1 MVYASALSFLGG
13 KVCAIQEPSTII
25 IIVVVVIIIIF
36 IIKATKRQRT
46 KGDVLLSRAAAL
58 VCKETRRL
66 SQCQTEQRL

>member
-25 IIVVVVIIIIF
+25 IIVVVVIIIF

-66 SQCQTEQRL
+66 SQCQTGQRL